1 MRKFLVVLDDS
12 RECLCAMRFAAMR
25 AIKTGGGVAIL
36 SVIPPDEFNHWIG
49 VGDLMREE
57 ARARIE
63 AHFDIFAKW
72 MRDSNNIDPELII
85 REGEP
90 VKEILSF
97 VTNNPDIGILVLG
110 AGTDNNGPGPLVS
123 QLSKSSG
130 TFPIPV
136 TIVPGNLSKEQL
148 EAIT

>member
-1 MRKFLVVLDDS
+1 MRKFLVVLDDR

-25 AIKTGGGVAIL
+25 AMKTGGGVAIL

-90 VKEILSF
+90 VKEILNF
-97 VTNNPDIGILVLG
+97 VTDNPNIGILVLG

>member
-1 MRKFLVVLDDS
+1 
-12 RECLCAMRFAAMR
+12 MRFAAMR
-25 AIKTGGGVAIL
+25 AMKTGGGVAIL

-63 AHFDIFAKW
+63 AHFDVFAKW
-72 MRDSNNIDPELII
+72 MRDSNNIHPELII

-97 VTNNPDIGILVLG
+97 VIDSPDIGVLVLG
-110 AGTDNNGPGPLVS
+110 AGTDNSGPGPLVA